1 MIFLRHQGPSRLCGS
16 RFGKLITGSGE
27 KFRAARSYLLV
38 ENQERCDWLE
48 AEKTNQMKTI
58 KYHAVSLISGLLILF
73 LSGCTTAPVTGRSQL
88 NLVSS
93 DQESQLGL
101 TEFDKMK
108 QQTPIDTNPA
118 DNALL
123 QKVGK
128 RIAVVASKDMPDAKW
143 EFVMFQSR
151 EANAFCL
158 PGGKVGVY
166 SGILP
171 ITRDE
176 AGLATVL
183 GHEVAH
189 AAAHHGNERMSQ
201 QMLMQSGGQI
211 IGSQVSGA
219 SALTQTGVTAA
230 YGLGSQVGIALPY
243 NRKQESE
250 ADHIGLVYM
259 ARAGY
264 DPQVALDFWQRFAQ
278 YSQQQGGSGGP
289 AFLRDHPVDSVR
301 IQQIRQ
307 WIPEA
312 EAQLGQSRTQ

>member
-1 MIFLRHQGPSRLCGS
+1 
-16 RFGKLITGSGE
+16 
-27 KFRAARSYLLV
+27 
-38 ENQERCDWLE
+38 
-48 AEKTNQMKTI
+48 MKTI
-58 KYHAVSLISGLLILF
+58 KHLSVSLISGLLILF

-307 WIPEA
+307 WLPEA